1 MFFFFYFVFVIFFLF
16 FIFFSVSSPFF
27 FFSSLFFFS
36 FFSSS
41 SFFIDATPDPI
52 EKAAKEAE
60 KMIVDGEKI
69 QKTSDKDSKA
79 LEVVDLEII
88 ISENKLQEA
97 SDVSCC
103 SFLQ

>member
-1 MFFFFYFVFVIFFLF
+1 LLFFFCFLF
-16 FIFFSVSSPFF
+16 FSACPHLFFSFLLYS
-27 FFSSLFFFS
+27 FFS
-36 FFSSS
+36 FFSFS
-41 SFFIDATPDPI
+41 SFFLDATPDPI

-60 KMIVDGEKI
+60 KIIVDGEKI

-79 LEVVDLEII
+79 LEVVDLESI

>member
-1 MFFFFYFVFVIFFLF
+1 MIFLLFCFLF
-16 FIFFSVSSPFF
+16 FSACPHLFFSFLLYS
-27 FFSSLFFFS
+27 FFS
-36 FFSSS
+36 FFSFS
-41 SFFIDATPDPI
+41 SFFLDATPDPI